1 MLSFLAGR
9 LTMGFLTVFV
19 TTILVTLLI
28 HLVPGDPVQ
37 IMYAQSQGT
46 TPEQMEE
53 VRKSLG
59 LDKPIPVQYAMFIG
73 RLMEGDLGNT
83 IRGGQ
88 PVLDVI
94 LQRLPNTIVLA
105 VAAMA
110 IAILIGVPI
119 GFFAAY
125 KQGTIWDVALMI
137 TAIAGISMPHFW
149 LGLILL
155 FYFAVDL
162 GWLPVSGGGP
172 LNLVLPAVTLGL
184 SNAAIFARLTRSSM
198 IDVLSQDF
206 VQTAIAKGLP
216 KKLVLRRHVLRAGLI
231 PIITMMGLQFAFMM
245 GGAIVV
251 ENIFSWNGV
260 GRMAVEAIFQRDYP
274 IIQGFILTFA
284 VVVVFVSIMLDAVY
298 AFIDPR
304 IRRSQT

>member
-1 MLSFLAGR
+1 MVRFLFGKIVMA
-9 LTMGFLTVFV
+9 FLTVFI

-37 IMYAQSQGT
+37 IMFAQSQGS
-46 TPEQMEE
+46 TPEQIEE
-53 VRKSLG
+53 VRRNLG
-59 LDKPIPVQYAMFIG
+59 LDKPIYIQYFMYVEKLFQ
-73 RLMEGDLGNT
+73 GDLGHT

-88 PVLDVI
+88 PVIEVI
-94 LQRLPNTIVLA
+94 FQRLPNTIKLA
-105 VAAMA
+105 CAAML
-110 IAILIGVPI
+110 IAIIIGLPI

-125 KQGTIWDVALMI
+125 KKGTIWDTTVMI
-137 TAIAGISMPHFW
+137 VAIAGISMPHFW

-155 FYFAVDL
+155 FFFAVQL
-162 GWLPVSGGGP
+162 GWLPVSGSGYM
-172 LNLVLPAVTLGL
+172 NLVLPALTLGL

-198 IDVLSQDF
+198 IEVMQQDF
-206 VQTAIAKGLP
+206 VQTALAKGLP
-216 KKLVLRRHVLRAGLI
+216 KGFVLRRHVLRAGLV
-231 PIITMMGLQFAFMM
+231 PLITMMGLQFAFMM

-284 VVVVFVSIMLDAVY
+284 VVVVIVSIFLDTIY

-304 IRRSQT
+304 IRRG

>member
-1 MLSFLAGR
+1 MWRFLGTR
-9 LTMGFLTVFV
+9 LAMGLLTIWI

-28 HLVPGDPVQ
+28 HAVPGDPVQ

-46 TPEQMEE
+46 TPAQIEE
-53 VRKSLG
+53 VRRSLG
-59 LDKPIPVQYAMFIG
+59 LDRPIPVQYVMFME
-73 RLMEGDLGNT
+73 RLLQGDLGNT

-94 LQRLPNTIVLA
+94 LQRLPNTLLLA
-105 VAAMA
+105 CAAMF
-110 IAILIGVPI
+110 IAVLVGVPI

-125 KQGTIWDVALMI
+125 REGSITDVALMML
-137 TAIAGISMPHFW
+137 AIAGISMPHFW

-155 FYFAVDL
+155 FLFALNL
-162 GWLPVSGGGP
+162 GWLPVSGNGW
-172 LNLVLPAVTLGL
+172 LNLILPALTLGL

-198 IDVLSQDF
+198 IDVMNQDF
-206 VQTAIAKGLP
+206 VQTAFAKGLP
-216 KKLVLRRHVLRAGLI
+216 KHLVLRRHVLRAGLL
-231 PIITMMGLQFAFMM
+231 PVVTMMGLQFAFMM

-274 IIQGFILTFA
+274 IIQGFILTFS
-284 VVVVFVSIMLDAVY
+284 VVVVVVAIAIDALYAVLD
-298 AFIDPR
+298 PP
-304 IRRSQT
+304 IRRG

>member
-1 MLSFLAGR
+1 MWTFLAGR
-9 LTMGFLTVFV
+9 LSMGILTVFV

-46 TPEQMEE
+46 TPEQIEE
-53 VRKSLG
+53 VRKNLG
-59 LDKPIPVQYAMFIG
+59 LDKPIPVQYVMYLG
-73 RLMEGDLGNT
+73 RLFEGDLGHT

-88 PVLDVI
+88 PVLEVI
-94 LQRLPNTIVLA
+94 LQRLPNTLILA
-105 VAAMA
+105 CAAMVIA
-110 IAILIGVPI
+110 IAIGLPI

-125 KQGTIWDVALMI
+125 KKGSIWDAALMI
-137 TAIAGISMPHFW
+137 GAILGISMPHFW

-162 GWLPVSGGGP
+162 GWLPVSGNGP
-172 LNLVLPAVTLGL
+172 LNLVLPALTLGL

-206 VQTAIAKGLP
+206 VQTAFAKGLP
-216 KKLVLRRHVLRAGLI
+216 KGLILRRHVLRAGLL
-231 PIITMMGLQFAFMM
+231 PVITMMGLQFAFMM

-284 VVVVFVSIMLDAVY
+284 VVVVLVSLMLDTLY
-298 AFIDPR
+298 ALIDPR
-304 IRRSQT
+304 IRRS